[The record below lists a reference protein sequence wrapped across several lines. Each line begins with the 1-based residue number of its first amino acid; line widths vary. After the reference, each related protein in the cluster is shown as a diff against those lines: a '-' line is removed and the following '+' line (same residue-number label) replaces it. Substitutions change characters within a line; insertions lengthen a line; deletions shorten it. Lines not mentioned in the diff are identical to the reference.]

1 MRKLERSA
9 RWGAPS
15 EKSPTESG
23 KKPKVLFVED
33 DSESRRI
40 GVMRLKR
47 YFDLLVASNDRE
59 ACALYRQHADDVYL
73 ILLDIQ
79 LQGSTLDGMRLCQL
93 FLKGNC
99 DIEIPEYARNL
110 PVRSIPA
117 VFMTAYGH
125 RYGYNNL
132 ASAGGNRVMEKPVDF
147 VRLCNVL
154 QTIHQDINKRTF
166 EVL

>member
-1 MRKLERSA
+1 MRKLEQSN
-9 RWGAPS
+9 RWGAPDEAS
-15 EKSPTESG
+15 RAGVGER
-23 KKPKVLFVED
+23 PKILFVED
-33 DSESRRI
+33 DPESRRI

-47 YFDLLVASNDRE
+47 YFELLVALNDRE
-59 ACALYRQHADDVYL
+59 ACVLYRQHADDIYL

-79 LQGSTLDGMRLCQL
+79 LQGAALDGMRLCQL
-93 FLKGNC
+93 FLKGTC
-99 DIEIPEYARNL
+99 DVEVPEYARNL

-132 ASAGGNRVMEKPVDF
+132 ANAGGNRVMEKPIDF

-154 QTIHQDINKRTF
+154 QTIHEDVAKRDF